1 MNEYS
6 YFLESNF
13 VQVNRLFILVYSNV
27 DNNAKRYNLCR
38 GILHEKV
45 LLRIITSLSMK
56 RSFMTNADTKE
67 IDQIKFVAQLDYND
81 NDTDLA
87 NDQYVCFKI
96 FRKNQNQLKWN
107 EVNIFSRTCN
117 GLIKMAYY
125 EEARFKLTNTILNKL
140 KSAAK
145 KTRQEKNLE

>member
-56 RSFMTNADTKE
+56 RTFMTNADTKE

-81 NDTDLA
+81 NNTDLA

-96 FRKNQNQLKWN
+96 FRKNQNQLK
-107 EVNIFSRTCN
+107 
-117 GLIKMAYY
+117 
-125 EEARFKLTNTILNKL
+125 
-140 KSAAK
+140 
-145 KTRQEKNLE
+145 